1 MPYLQLNGITFHYHW
16 DDYTEPWKSKSVVL
30 LHHSAAGNLHR
41 WRAWVPTLARHHR
54 VLRFDMRGHA
64 GTQPP
69 PEGAFSLPVLAA
81 DIAAV
86 LDGLEIEKVHLVGAS
101 AGGIVSL
108 RFAHD
113 FPQRLHSL
121 SLVASTPKLAQM
133 GAGSDAGAWRRTLEE
148 QGTNAWLLSDAQK
161 RFGPQSEAGLIEW
174 YAAEGGKTQADV
186 VLALQGC
193 LLQEDLTPLLSQIAT
208 PTLILASALDE
219 ITPPEVQHLMAE
231 RMPRARVQ
239 IFEDVGHNMKVEIPD
254 LLAGSVR
261 DFIVEIES
269 V

>member
-1 MPYLQLNGITFHYHW
+1 MPYLQLNGTQFHYHL
-16 DDYTEPWKSKSVVL
+16 DDFTKPWQAKSVVL
-30 LHHSAAGNLHR
+30 LHHAAAGNLHR
-41 WRAWVPTLARHHR
+41 WRAWVPTLALHHR

-69 PEGAFSLPVLAA
+69 PPEAFSLPGLAT

-86 LDGLEIEKVHLVGAS
+86 LDDLAIDKVHLVGAS

-133 GAGSDAGAWRRTLEE
+133 GAGIDAGVWRRTLAEE
-148 QGTNAWLLSDAQK
+148 GTEAWLLSDAQK
-161 RFGPQSEAGLIEW
+161 RFGPQSEPGLIEW
-174 YAAEGGKTQADV
+174 YAAEGGKTQAEV
-186 VLALQGC
+186 VLALQAC
-193 LLQEDLTPLLSQIAT
+193 LLQEDLTPLLPHISA
-208 PTLILASALDE
+208 PALILAAAQDE
-219 ITPPEVQHLMAE
+219 ITPPEVQRLMAQQ
-231 RMPRARVQ
+231 MPNARLRT
-239 IFEDVGHNMKVEIPD
+239 FENVGHNMKVEIPD

-261 DFIVEIES
+261 DFIGEIES
-269 V
+269 G

>member
-1 MPYLQLNGITFHYHW
+1 MPYLQLNGTKFHYHW

-69 PEGAFSLPVLAA
+69 HEGAFSLPVLAA

-133 GAGSDAGAWRRTLEE
+133 GAGIDAGVWRRTLEE

-208 PTLILASALDE
+208 PTLILASAQDE

-231 RMPRARVQ
+231 RMPRARLQ
-239 IFEDVGHNMKVEIPD
+239 IFEGVGHNMKVEIPD
-254 LLAGSVR
+254 SLAGSVR

>member
-1 MPYLQLNGITFHYHW
+1 MPYLQLNGTKFHYHW

-41 WRAWVPTLARHHR
+41 WRAWVPTLARHPR

-69 PEGAFSLPVLAA
+69 PEGTFSLPVLAG

-86 LDGLEIEKVHLVGAS
+86 LDGLEVKKVHLVGAS

-133 GAGSDAGAWRRTLEE
+133 GAGIDAGVWRRTLEE

-208 PTLILASALDE
+208 PTLILASAQDE
-219 ITPPEVQHLMAE
+219 ITPPEVQHMMA
-231 RMPRARVQ
+231 RQ
-239 IFEDVGHNMKVEIPD
+239 QQLSQFW
-254 LLAGSVR
+254 
-261 DFIVEIES
+261 
-269 V
+269 

>member
-1 MPYLQLNGITFHYHW
+1 MPYLQINGTHFHYHW
-16 DDYTEPWKSKSVVL
+16 DDYTEPWQSKSVVL

-64 GTQPP
+64 GSQPP
-69 PEGAFSLPVLAA
+69 PEGAFSLPGLAA

-86 LDGLEIEKVHLVGAS
+86 LDRLEIEKVHLVGAS

-113 FPQRLHSL
+113 FPQRLQSL

-133 GAGSDAGAWRRTLEE
+133 GPGIEAGVWKRTLEE
-148 QGTNAWLLSDAQK
+148 QGTKAWLLSDAQK
-161 RFGPQSEAGLIEW
+161 RFGPQSEPGLIEW

-193 LLQEDLTPLLSQIAT
+193 LLQEDLTPLLPRIAA
-208 PTLILASALDE
+208 PTLILGSVQDE

-231 RMPRARVQ
+231 QMPNARLR

-261 DFIVEIES
+261 DFIGEIES
-269 V
+269 A